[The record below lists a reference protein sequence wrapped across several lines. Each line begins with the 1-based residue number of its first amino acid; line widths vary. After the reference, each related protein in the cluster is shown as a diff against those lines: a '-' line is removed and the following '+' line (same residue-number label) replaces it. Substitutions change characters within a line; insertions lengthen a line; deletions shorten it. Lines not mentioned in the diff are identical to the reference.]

1 VANNSNLSAVTR
13 DGALPSQPDL
23 QVRAFAR
30 AIHSYPDRLA
40 KDPRIRFDQLFM
52 EICGEE
58 FLLAAEAARHSAE
71 EFRI

>member
-1 VANNSNLSAVTR
+1 MANNSNSSNVTQ
-13 DGALPSQPDL
+13 DGALPSQSDL

-30 AIHSYPDRLA
+30 AIHSYPERLA

-58 FLLAAEAARHSAE
+58 FLIAAEAARRSAE

>member
-1 VANNSNLSAVTR
+1 MATNSISSTAVR

-30 AIHSYPDRLA
+30 AIQSYPDRLL
-40 KDPRIRFDQLFM
+40 KDPRIRFEQVFM

-58 FLLAAEAARHSAE
+58 FLIAAEAARNSAAV
-71 EFRI
+71 FRI